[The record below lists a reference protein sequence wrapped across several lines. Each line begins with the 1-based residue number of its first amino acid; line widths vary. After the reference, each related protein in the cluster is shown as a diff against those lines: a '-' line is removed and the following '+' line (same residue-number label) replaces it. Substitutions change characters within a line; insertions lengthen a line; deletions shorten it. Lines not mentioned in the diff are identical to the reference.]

1 MELQCVTTSF
11 PKLHHVQGGSHLK
24 HLKFKNNQLLKYM
37 QMHCITLS
45 LRRHLG
51 PTEEKMLSD
60 LIPIVRQKNDNSK
73 KLKQCKSMESW
84 IRQARMLQN
93 PYLQMLQMMWRKNS
107 GVNIRNIL
115 IVIQLC
121 KNIKYLNWYSIM

>member
-1 MELQCVTTSF
+1 
-11 PKLHHVQGGSHLK
+11 
-24 HLKFKNNQLLKYM
+24 
-37 QMHCITLS
+37 
-45 LRRHLG
+45 
-51 PTEEKMLSD
+51 
-60 LIPIVRQKNDNSK
+60 
-73 KLKQCKSMESW
+73 MESW